1 MCDTIAKQMH
11 SYSKCAHTYTHLEV
25 NSVNI
30 SVNILRQI
38 IMAYYKKQTSMSL
51 SLQLPS
57 LNAVCVRVWVI
68 SAEIQLESQVL
79 KIRT

>member
-1 MCDTIAKQMH
+1 MWNKSQTNALVSTH
-11 SYSKCAHTYTHLEV
+11 PHHLEV